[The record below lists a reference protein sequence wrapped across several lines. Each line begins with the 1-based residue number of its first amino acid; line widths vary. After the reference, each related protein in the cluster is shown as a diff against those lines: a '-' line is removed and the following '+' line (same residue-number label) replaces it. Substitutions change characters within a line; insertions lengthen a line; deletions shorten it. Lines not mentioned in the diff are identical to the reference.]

1 MKKLLLILIAM
12 TALLA
17 SCSDEESTTGPDDNY
32 DIPST
37 YSYEGVDY
45 STQTERLEKLAEIKS
60 MLSGSNEVNATA
72 MQSLWDQ
79 NLASHVSIENTAFF
93 TALFSAAEADS
104 KAGDASDGQGGYV
117 SNGEKTYLI
126 NSTGLE
132 YAQLFEKGMMGAFM
146 LHNVV
151 HYTSD
156 DMLIDAVDK
165 ETALSNWDQAFG
177 LFSASNDF
185 PESTE
190 GLSFVAKYCN
200 SSNDLTGLNNTIMND
215 GYLLGRSAIMND
227 DNESLAEAVETVR
240 DSWERV
246 FAATA
251 IHYLNGA
258 KNNYTDDA
266 VRIHQLSEFWGFV
279 WSIQFNPGHS
289 KAYQEALEK
298 VGDNLW
304 TVTIIDLNEAIDI
317 LATEYDMEEIKA
329 DL

>member
-1 MKKLLLILIAM
+1 MKKLLLALIAA
-12 TALLA
+12 TALLT
-17 SCSDEESTTGPDDNY
+17 SCGDDDTTGPDNKDY
-32 DIPST
+32 TVPST
-37 YSYEGVDY
+37 YNYEGVDY
-45 STQTERLEKLAEIKS
+45 SIQTERLEKLSEIKS
-60 MLSGSNEVNATA
+60 MLSGSGEVNAAA
-72 MQSLWDQ
+72 MQALWNE
-79 NLASHVSIENTAFF
+79 NLAEHVSSDNEEFF
-93 TALFSAAEADS
+93 TLLFAGAEADS

-117 SNGEKTYLI
+117 TNGEKTYLI
-126 NSTGLE
+126 NDTGLE
-132 YAQLFEKGMMGAFM
+132 YAQLFEKGLMGAFM

-151 HYTSD
+151 HYTND
-156 DMLIDAVDK
+156 DMLINDVDQA
-165 ETALSNWDQAFG
+165 TALNNWDQAFG

-200 SSNDLTGLNNTIMND
+200 GSSDLTGLNNTIMND
-215 GYLLGRSAIMND
+215 GYLLGRSALMND
-227 DNESLAEAVETVR
+227 DNEALAESVETVR
-240 DSWERV
+240 DSWEKV

-279 WSIQFNPGHS
+279 WSIQFNPNHGT
-289 KAYQEALEK
+289 AYQEAMNK

-304 TVTIIDLNEAIDI
+304 AVTIVDLNEAIDI
-317 LATEYDMEEIKA
+317 LAAEYGWEDIKA